1 MSPNIPCT
9 PHVYLSQKVLIVMF
23 LINLSHFSSVNLIAL
38 SHCSYDVFIT
48 RILLAALDHNVHLFR
63 TDLEDSNGQVRYK
76 KTYSKRSKNWRVEPV
91 KEPKKYPHWAV
102 MAAKILKKRA
112 SDTETIARRKT
123 VLPNHPKRLA
133 ATIAMKEAPSTTE
146 LVQARLSRFS
156 KRNIKNSSK

>member
-1 MSPNIPCT
+1 M
-9 PHVYLSQKVLIVMF
+9 
-23 LINLSHFSSVNLIAL
+23 
-38 SHCSYDVFIT
+38 T

-63 TDLEDSNGQVRYK
+63 ADLEDSKGQVRYK

-112 SDTETIARRKT
+112 SDTETIVRHKT
-123 VLPNHPKRLA
+123 FLPNHPKRMA
-133 ATIAMKEAPSTTE
+133 ATIAMKEAPCTAE

-156 KRNIKNSSK
+156 RRGIKDSSK